1 MKEVEK
7 KDLPEIPGGA
17 VWPYPDPDS
26 RPSGPLFPDYPRC
39 PITRDEFL
47 TARFRHKVP
56 PNFLLRLLLTR
67 RFSFNCV

>member
-26 RPSGPLFPDYPRC
+26 RPGGPLFPDYPRC
-39 PITRDEFL
+39 PETPIEPLFE
-47 TARFRHKVP
+47 
-56 PNFLLRLLLTR
+56 
-67 RFSFNCV
+67 